1 MLHCPARLPPKASSR
16 FPGGVRKSSAA
27 AAASSMDSLRLA
39 TDRVHGLRGRRVQ
52 FDGHP
57 SRNRDGFHVHHV
69 VRRGK
74 PRTYISSNGNVR
86 MDPDETTLPA
96 SCISPAMDYA
106 AFKLL
111 KRRNVK
117 VNADRETAYNDAM
130 TYFRDVAVGKVNPES
145 YGSATTDTTGGP
157 AVEIVTSSRS
167 RMDAE
172 RLEGL

>member
-1 MLHCPARLPPKASSR
+1 MW
-16 FPGGVRKSSAA
+16 RKPTE
-27 AAASSMDSLRLA
+27 DDIVA
-39 TDRVHGLRGRRVQ
+39 TL
-52 FDGHP
+52 
-57 SRNRDGFHVHHV
+57 SRNEVDAYRKDFEIEAVERLLSDTV
-69 VRRGK
+69 AYV
-74 PRTYISSNGNVR
+74 RTYISSNGNVR

-117 VNADRETAYNDAM
+117 VNADRETAYNDAL
-130 TYFRDVAVGKVNPES
+130 TYFRDIAAGKVNPES

-157 AVEIVTSSRS
+157 AVEIVTSSRI
-167 RMDAE
+167 RTDAT

>member
-1 MLHCPARLPPKASSR
+1 MW
-16 FPGGVRKSSAA
+16 RKPTE
-27 AAASSMDSLRLA
+27 DDIVA
-39 TDRVHGLRGRRVQ
+39 TL
-52 FDGHP
+52 
-57 SRNRDGFHVHHV
+57 SRNEVEAYRKDFEIEAVERLLSDTV
-69 VRRGK
+69 AYV
-74 PRTYISSNGNVR
+74 RTYISSNGNVR
-86 MDPDETTLPA
+86 MDPDESTLPA

-130 TYFRDVAVGKVNPES
+130 TYFRDVAAGKVNPES

-157 AVEIVTSSRS
+157 AVEIVTSSRP
-167 RMDAE
+167 RTDAS

>member
-1 MLHCPARLPPKASSR
+1 MW
-16 FPGGVRKSSAA
+16 RKPTE
-27 AAASSMDSLRLA
+27 DDIVA
-39 TDRVHGLRGRRVQ
+39 TL
-52 FDGHP
+52 
-57 SRNRDGFHVHHV
+57 SRNEVDAYRKDFEIDAVERLLSDTV
-69 VRRGK
+69 AYV
-74 PRTYISSNGNVR
+74 RTYISSNGNVR

-111 KRRNVK
+111 KRRSVK

-130 TYFRDVAVGKVNPES
+130 TYFRDVAAGKVNPES

-157 AVEIVTSSRS
+157 AVEIVTSSRI
-167 RMDAE
+167 RTDAT

>member
-1 MLHCPARLPPKASSR
+1 MW
-16 FPGGVRKSSAA
+16 RKPTE
-27 AAASSMDSLRLA
+27 DDIVA
-39 TDRVHGLRGRRVQ
+39 TL
-52 FDGHP
+52 
-57 SRNRDGFHVHHV
+57 SRNEVDAYRKDFEIEAVERLLSDTV
-69 VRRGK
+69 AYV
-74 PRTYISSNGNVR
+74 RTYISSNGNVR

-130 TYFRDVAVGKVNPES
+130 TYFRDVAAGKVNPES

>member
-1 MLHCPARLPPKASSR
+1 MW
-16 FPGGVRKSSAA
+16 RKPTE
-27 AAASSMDSLRLA
+27 DDIVA
-39 TDRVHGLRGRRVQ
+39 TL
-52 FDGHP
+52 
-57 SRNRDGFHVHHV
+57 SRNEVDVYRKDFEIEAVERLLSDTV
-69 VRRGK
+69 AYV
-74 PRTYISSNGNVR
+74 RTYISSNGNVR

-145 YGSATTDTTGGP
+145 YGAATTDTTGGP